1 MSIFLAAT
9 ATCDNCHVKQLYF
22 DYAPPV
28 WRLDHLGGPQKRITS
43 CAAQQFLNE
52 HFGIGATLRVFYAA
66 HLAFG
71 VVYVGILNESHCESY
86 GIVWLGGWMDGV
98 TSNRC
103 LFMRHNF
110 YWTDS
115 CVVF

>member
-1 MSIFLAAT
+1 MSIFLATT

-52 HFGIGATLRVFYAA
+52 HFGIGATPFGCVSFMLHIWHLESFTLVF
-66 HLAFG
+66 
-71 VVYVGILNESHCESY
+71 
-86 GIVWLGGWMDGV
+86 
-98 TSNRC
+98 
-103 LFMRHNF
+103 
-110 YWTDS
+110 
-115 CVVF
+115 